1 MGRRSRLPAFV
12 KICEKFEG
20 SERCG
25 RTCHSTAASAS
36 EGCAAIERSIGV
48 LAKFQIVDTV
58 NLHLKGPGRN
68 DNLFLK
74 DYNLSSIMIFFSYS
88 SIGYK

>member
-1 MGRRSRLPAFV
+1 MGRRSRLPVFV

-20 SERCG
+20 SERRG

-36 EGCAAIERSIGV
+36 EGCAAIGQSIGV

-58 NLHLKGPGRN
+58 NLHSKGPGRN